1 MNIKRLFSSWFWKND
16 IWCLLCAWF
25 NPRQKWLTKHIKNT
39 WQDKP
44 ELIKDILFAC
54 LVHYVEQ
61 EKGIHDPAIYDD
73 DLKAGYISQE
83 YYDSVVTTNTE
94 LQDVYNYI
102 KNERPLLEKEADDA
116 LDVMNPEDWIEKDSL
131 LSDKDVWAMTTIAK
145 YSPYLWT

>member
-1 MNIKRLFSSWFWKND
+1 MFSSWFWKND
-16 IWCLLCAWF
+16 VWYPLCAWF

-54 LVHYVEQ
+54 LVHYVE
-61 EKGIHDPAIYDD
+61 EENGIQDHTVYDE

-94 LQDVYNYI
+94 LQEVYNYI
-102 KNERPLLEKEADDA
+102 KHERSILEKEADEA
-116 LDVMNPEDWIEKDSL
+116 LNGDDLGDWFTKESL